1 LTTRKDLNQVQVD
14 VQNYAVALRQ
24 ARARYDAAIRN
35 RILQQELF
43 SSEQKKFK
51 LGASVPFNVIQLQRD
66 LLAAQS
72 TEIAA
77 QVSYSTARV
86 ALDRTLGV
94 ILEVNHVSVAEAR
107 TGTIARRSTIP
118 ETLPDVQERQPR

>member
-1 LTTRKDLNQVQVD
+1 M
-14 VQNYAVALRQ
+14 
-24 ARARYDAAIRN
+24 
-35 RILQQELF
+35 LQQELF
-43 SSEQKKFK
+43 SSEEKKFK

-94 ILEVNHVSVAEAR
+94 ILDVNHVSLAEAR
-107 TGTIARRSTIP
+107 AGIVARKSSVP
-118 ETLPDVQERQPR
+118 ATLPDR